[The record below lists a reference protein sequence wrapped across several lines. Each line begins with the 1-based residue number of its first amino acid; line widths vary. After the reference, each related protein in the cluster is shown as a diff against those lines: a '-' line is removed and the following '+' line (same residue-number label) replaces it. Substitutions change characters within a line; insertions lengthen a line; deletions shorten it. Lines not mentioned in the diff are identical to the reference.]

1 MTQARPVP
9 LGRSRTGPRLAAN
22 LSQTMTDHALATPI
36 QPAALP
42 ETRPLLLEMH
52 GITKAFPGV
61 VALQGA
67 SLQIGRGEVHALI
80 GQNGAGKS
88 TLVRI
93 LTGAH
98 RRDSGDVIFD
108 GQHVDFRTPHAAQD
122 AGVST
127 IYQEINLVP
136 YRSIAENIFLGREP
150 RRFGL
155 LDWRAMNRNA
165 RDLLKRL
172 DISLDVTRPL
182 YELNVAL
189 QQMVALAR
197 ALSFES
203 KLVVLDEPTSSL
215 DDREVQ
221 TLFEV
226 IRGLKRDGVSVLF
239 ITHRLDELYEVC
251 DRVTI
256 MRDGRTVTEQPMESI
271 SKLNLVAIMLGKE
284 LGEVRQEGQ
293 TGFDKTR
300 RAVRHD
306 EPPLLKVTGLR
317 HEPILREASFA
328 VRPGETI
335 GLAGLLGSGRTEVA
349 RVIFAADTADAGEIE
364 IGGKPAN
371 FHGPADAIR
380 AGIGFCSEDRKAE
393 GIIPYLSVREN
404 LTLAAL
410 PTLTNAGV
418 VDKKR
423 QEEIVD
429 QFVARLGIKTS
440 SPEQLVR
447 ELSGGNQQ
455 KVLLARWLCLNPR
468 LLILDEPTRG
478 IDVGAKA
485 EIQKLIDELAGQG
498 LSVLMISSEIEEIL
512 EGADQVVVMRD
523 GVSVAKMDHAEVTQD
538 TLLAMMAH
546 GADETAPSVASDL
559 GHSGGDSHGER

>member
-1 MTQARPVP
+1 MTHVESVIASRPPSGTGESDGARP
-9 LGRSRTGPRLAAN
+9 
-22 LSQTMTDHALATPI
+22 
-36 QPAALP
+36 
-42 ETRPLLLEMH
+42 PLLTMD

-61 VALQGA
+61 IALSGA
-67 SLQIGRGEVHALI
+67 SLRVGHGEVHALV

-98 RRDSGDVIFD
+98 RRDHGEVVFD
-108 GQHVDFRTPHAAQD
+108 GQAVDFRTPQAAQQ

-155 LDWRAMNRNA
+155 LDWRAMNRRA
-165 RDLLKRL
+165 RDLLRRL

-197 ALSFES
+197 ALSHES

-215 DDREVQ
+215 DEREVQ
-221 TLFEV
+221 TLFAV
-226 IRGLKRDGVSVLF
+226 IRGLQRDGVSVLF
-239 ITHRLDELYEVC
+239 ITHRLDELYAVC

-256 MRDGRTVTEQPMESI
+256 MRDGQTVAERAMSEI
-271 SKLNLVAIMLGKE
+271 SKLELVAIMLGKE
-284 LGEVRQEGQ
+284 LGEVRREGQ
-293 TGFDKTR
+293 TGFDSGR
-300 RAVRHD
+300 RSIRH
-306 EPPLLKVTGLR
+306 EAPPLLEATRLR
-317 HEPILREASFA
+317 HAPVLRGASLA

-335 GLAGLLGSGRTEVA
+335 GLAGLLGAGRTEVA
-349 RVIFAADTADAGEIE
+349 RVIFAADPLDGGEVRF
-364 IGGKPAN
+364 GGKPAR
-371 FHGPADAIR
+371 FRGPGDAIR
-380 AGIGFCSEDRKAE
+380 AGIGFCSEDRKAD

-410 PTLTNAGV
+410 PTLTKAG
-418 VDKKR
+418 
-423 QEEIVD
+423 IVD
-429 QFVARLGIKTS
+429 MKKQQAIVERFIARLGIKTS
-440 SPEQLVR
+440 NPEQKVR

-455 KVLLARWLCLNPR
+455 KVLLARWLCLQPK

-485 EIQKLIDELAGQG
+485 EIQALIDELAGQG
-498 LSVLMISSEIEEIL
+498 LSVLMISSELEEIL
-512 EGADQVVVMRD
+512 EGADRVAVMRD
-523 GVSVAKMDHAEVTQD
+523 GESVALLDHAEATQD
-538 TLLAMMAH
+538 KLLTMMAH
-546 GADETAPSVASDL
+546 GHEPEPIPGT
-559 GHSGGDSHGER
+559 GGDDGQQ